1 MNPRLILLFTVLLF
15 TGVSAL
21 RAQDEDQGQQERI
34 RQQAE
39 RAAQQRAEREA
50 RDDKKT
56 QDWLEKQRQQ
66 SESNLNLAIRAANE
80 AKTRENEV
88 KFARMEYATGELLA
102 ASQRLHGQVQTSGAH
117 AISPGVFMDLDRIEK
132 LVKEIRAAAK

>member
-1 MNPRLILLFTVLLF
+1 MNPRLFLLCTVLLL

-21 RAQDEDQGQQERI
+21 RAQDEEQELR
-34 RQQAE
+34 RQQQVE

-50 RDDKKT
+50 REDKKL
-56 QDWLEKQRQQ
+56 QDWLERGRQQ
-66 SESNLNLAIRAANE
+66 SESNLNLAIRAARE

-88 KFARMEYATGELLA
+88 KFARMEYAVSELLA
-102 ASQRLHGQVQTSGAH
+102 ASQRLHEQVQSSGAH

-132 LVKEIRAAAK
+132 LAKEIRAAAK

>member
-1 MNPRLILLFTVLLF
+1 MNPRLFLLCTVLLL

-21 RAQDEDQGQQERI
+21 RAQDEEQELR
-34 RQQAE
+34 RQQQVE

-50 RDDKKT
+50 REDKKL
-56 QDWLEKQRQQ
+56 QDWLERGRQQ
-66 SESNLNLAIRAANE
+66 SESNLNLAIRAARE

-88 KFARMEYATGELLA
+88 KFARMEYAVSELFA
-102 ASQRLHGQVQTSGAH
+102 VSQRLHEQVQSSGAH

-132 LVKEIRAAAK
+132 LAKEIRAAAK